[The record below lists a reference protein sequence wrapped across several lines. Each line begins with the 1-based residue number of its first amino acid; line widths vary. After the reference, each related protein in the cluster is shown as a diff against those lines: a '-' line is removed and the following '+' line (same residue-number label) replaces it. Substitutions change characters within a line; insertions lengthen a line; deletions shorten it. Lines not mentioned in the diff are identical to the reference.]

1 MTTFEPGR
9 SLPRI
14 RGLRDV
20 LSRRRSPAAT
30 RDARS
35 QVFAGPPQRL
45 PLYEALAIG
54 LGCNLGSLEHYT
66 RRADAQAAGS
76 RGDVR

>member
-9 SLPRI
+9 PLRRI

-20 LSRRRSPAAT
+20 LLRRRSRAAT
-30 RDARS
+30 QDARPHES
-35 QVFAGPPQRL
+35 VGPPRPM

-54 LGCNLGSLEHYT
+54 LGCNLGSLERYT
-66 RRADAQAAGS
+66 READAQASGS
-76 RGDVR
+76 RDDVR